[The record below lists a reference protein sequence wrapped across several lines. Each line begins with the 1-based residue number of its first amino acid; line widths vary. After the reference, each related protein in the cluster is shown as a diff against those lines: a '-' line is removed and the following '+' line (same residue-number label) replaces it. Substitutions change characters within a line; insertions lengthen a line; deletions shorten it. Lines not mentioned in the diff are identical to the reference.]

1 MISQS
6 QNLKLSQKLFPKVI
20 LNQSVLAVPTLALE
34 QMIKKE
40 LEENVLL
47 EEESPDEV
55 KDETQEEKDLELKKD
70 EEDAKKEDEEIE
82 PSENTKEDEL
92 DWDDYFNK
100 EEMDYDPAEH
110 ASKGTQNDYDNSN
123 IQAASFLNES
133 LMLQVHLMGLPA
145 KKAFIAEEIVGSL
158 NDEGYLTTDIIDL
171 IRDMDELKLDTEFKD
186 EFFSILEV
194 EEVLKELQGSLEPA
208 GIAARNL
215 QECLSVQ
222 IERTAIDSFVKKN
235 ALRVVN
241 EFFEELR
248 LKNYEK
254 LAKELNTS
262 LEKVK
267 KIFELIHKLNPKP
280 GQTESGAAESYIY
293 PDIIITKVN
302 NNYEV
307 YLNEKNVPSLRIN
320 KSYREMYQSGDKID
334 KDTKEF
340 LSNNFNRAKW
350 FLDAINS
357 RRQTLLKVMNSIL
370 QRQYV
375 WFNNEGVGL
384 RPMIEKDVAEDIS
397 MDVSTV
403 SRAVKG
409 KYVQTDFGIYSL
421 KSFFSN
427 ALTNE
432 DGFDVSAKEAKDKL
446 KSIIDNEDKKN
457 PFTDDALVKEM
468 TNAGYKIARRTVT
481 KYREAMGLAKARLR
495 RYI

>member
-20 LNQSVLAVPTLALE
+20 LNQSILAIPTLALE

-47 EEESPDEV
+47 EEEASDEIKEEGPD
-55 KDETQEEKDLELKKD
+55 DELKKEEEAKKD
-70 EEDAKKEDEEIE
+70 DEDA
-82 PSENTKEDEL
+82 SENTKEDEL

-110 ASKGTQNDYDNSN
+110 SSKGTATEYDNGN

-133 LMLQVHLMGLPA
+133 LMLQLHLIGLPP
-145 KKAFIAEEIVGSL
+145 KKAFIGEEIVGSL

-171 IRDMDELKLDTEFKD
+171 IRDMDELKQETEFKD

-194 EEVLKELQGSLEPA
+194 EEVLKEIQTSLEPA

-215 QECLSVQ
+215 QECLSIQ
-222 IERTAIDSFVKKN
+222 IDRIAIDSFIKKN
-235 ALRVVN
+235 ALRVIN

-262 LEKVK
+262 LEKIK
-267 KIFELIHKLNPKP
+267 KIFEVIHKLNPKP

-293 PDIIITKVN
+293 PDMIVSKVN
-302 NNYEV
+302 DNYEI

-370 QRQYV
+370 ERQYV
-375 WFNNEGVGL
+375 FFNNEGVGL
-384 RPMIEKDVAEDIS
+384 RPMIEKDVAEDIQ

-427 ALTNE
+427 ALVNE
-432 DGFDVSAKEAKDKL
+432 DGYDVSAKEAKDKL
-446 KSIIDNEDKKN
+446 KFIIDNEDKKD

-481 KYREAMGLAKARLR
+481 KYREGMGIAKARLR
-495 RYI
+495 RSI

>member
-20 LNQSVLAVPTLALE
+20 LNQSILAVPTLALE
-34 QMIKKE
+34 QLIKKE

-47 EEESPDEV
+47 EEDTTDDEVIEAEV
-55 KDETQEEKDLELKKD
+55 KDETIEESLLKKD
-70 EEDAKKEDEEIE
+70 DEVETPEDTKK
-82 PSENTKEDEL
+82 DEL
-92 DWDDYFNK
+92 DWDDYFDK

-110 ASKGTQNDYDNSN
+110 ASKGQQTEYDNSN
-123 IQAASFLNES
+123 IQGVSYLNES
-133 LMLQVHLMGLPA
+133 LLLQLHLMGLPP
-145 KKAFIAEEIVGSL
+145 KKAFIGEEIIGSL
-158 NDEGYLTTDIIDL
+158 NDEGYLTAEIIDL
-171 IRDMDELKLDTEFKD
+171 IQDLDEVKANTEFEN

-194 EEVLKELQGSLEPA
+194 EEVLKELQNTIEPA

-215 QECLSVQ
+215 QECLTIQ
-222 IERTAIDSFVKKN
+222 IERSAIDSFIKKN
-235 ALRVVN
+235 SIKVIN
-241 EFFEELR
+241 EHFEELR

-254 LAKELNTS
+254 LSKELNTS

-267 KIFELIHKLNPKP
+267 KIFEAIHKLNPKP
-280 GQTESGAAESYIY
+280 GLTESGAAESYIY
-293 PDIIITKVN
+293 PDMIITKVN
-302 NNYEV
+302 DSYEI
-307 YLNEKNVPSLRIN
+307 YLNEKNVPSIRIN
-320 KSYREMYQSGDKID
+320 KSYREMYQSGDRID

-357 RRQTLLKVMNSIL
+357 RRQTLLNVMNSIL
-370 QRQYV
+370 KRQYM
-375 WFNNEGVGL
+375 FFQNEGTGL

-403 SRAVKG
+403 SRAIKG

-432 DGFDVSAKEAKDKL
+432 DGFDVSTREAKDKL
-446 KSIIDNEDKKN
+446 KMIIEKEDKKN
-457 PFTDDALVKEM
+457 PYTDDALVKEM

-481 KYREAMGLAKARLR
+481 KYREAMGIAKARLR
-495 RYI
+495 RSI

>member
-47 EEESPDEV
+47 EEEASD
-55 KDETQEEKDLELKKD
+55 ELK
-70 EEDAKKEDEEIE
+70 EEPAEDSLDNREEEAKKEDEE

-110 ASKGTQNDYDNSN
+110 TPKGTQNDYDNSN

-133 LMLQVHLMGLPA
+133 LMLQLHLMGLPA
-145 KKAFIAEEIVGSL
+145 KKTFIGEEIIGSL

-171 IRDMDELKLDTEFKD
+171 IRDIDELKVDTEFKD
-186 EFFSILEV
+186 EFFSIMEV
-194 EEVLKELQGSLEPA
+194 EDVLKELQGSLEPA
-208 GIAARNL
+208 GIGARNL
-215 QECLSVQ
+215 QECLSIQ
-222 IERTAIDSFVKKN
+222 IQRSAIDSFIKKN

-280 GQTESGAAESYIY
+280 GQTESGTAESYIY

-375 WFNNEGVGL
+375 FFNSEGTGL
-384 RPMIEKDVAEDIS
+384 RPMIEKDVAEDIG

-446 KSIIDNEDKKN
+446 KQIIENEDKKN

-481 KYREAMGLAKARLR
+481 KYREAMNIPKARLR
-495 RYI
+495 RSI

>member
-47 EEESPDEV
+47 EEDTSDDEV
-55 KDETQEEKDLELKKD
+55 IEPEMKDERLEDPAEKKD
-70 EEDAKKEDEEIE
+70 DDVEAPEDTKK
-82 PSENTKEDEL
+82 DEL
-92 DWDDYFNK
+92 DWDDYFDK

-110 ASKGTQNDYDNSN
+110 SSKSQQTEYDNSN
-123 IQAASFLNES
+123 IQGVSYLNES
-133 LMLQVHLMGLPA
+133 LLLQLHLMGLSP
-145 KKAFIAEEIVGSL
+145 KKAFIGEEIIGSL
-158 NDEGYLTTDIIDL
+158 NDEGYLTAEIIDL
-171 IRDMDELKLDTEFKD
+171 IQDLDEVKVNTEFKD

-194 EEVLKELQGSLEPA
+194 EEVLKQLQNTIEPP

-215 QECLSVQ
+215 QECLSIQ
-222 IERTAIDSFVKKN
+222 IERSAIDSFIKKN
-235 ALRVVN
+235 SLKVIN
-241 EFFEELR
+241 EHFEELR

-254 LAKELNTS
+254 LSKELNTS

-267 KIFELIHKLNPKP
+267 KIFEAIHKLNPKP
-280 GQTESGAAESYIY
+280 GLTESGSAESYIY
-293 PDIIITKVN
+293 PDMIVTKVN
-302 NNYEV
+302 DNYEV
-307 YLNEKNVPSLRIN
+307 YLNEKNVPSIRIN
-320 KSYREMYQSGDKID
+320 KSYREMYQSGDRID

-357 RRQTLLKVMNSIL
+357 RRQTLLNVMNSIL
-370 QRQYV
+370 KRQYV
-375 WFNNEGVGL
+375 WFNNEGTGL

-403 SRAVKG
+403 SRAIKG

-432 DGFDVSAKEAKDKL
+432 DGFDVSTKEAKDKL
-446 KSIIDNEDKKN
+446 KQIIDKEDKKN

-481 KYREAMGLAKARLR
+481 KYREAMGIAKARLR
-495 RYI
+495 RSI

>member
-1 MISQS
+1 VISQS

-47 EEESPDEV
+47 EEDTSDDEV
-55 KDETQEEKDLELKKD
+55 IEPEMKDERLEDPAEKKD
-70 EEDAKKEDEEIE
+70 DDVEAPEDTKK
-82 PSENTKEDEL
+82 DEL
-92 DWDDYFNK
+92 DWDDYFDK

-110 ASKGTQNDYDNSN
+110 SSKSQQTEYDNSN
-123 IQAASFLNES
+123 IQGVSYLNES
-133 LMLQVHLMGLPA
+133 LLLQLHLMGLSP
-145 KKAFIAEEIVGSL
+145 KKAFIGEEIIGSL
-158 NDEGYLTTDIIDL
+158 NDEGYLTAEIIDL
-171 IRDMDELKLDTEFKD
+171 IQDLDEVKVNTEFKD

-194 EEVLKELQGSLEPA
+194 EEVLKQLQNTIEPP

-215 QECLSVQ
+215 QECLSIQ
-222 IERTAIDSFVKKN
+222 IERSAIDSFIKKN
-235 ALRVVN
+235 SLKVIN
-241 EFFEELR
+241 EHFEELR

-254 LAKELNTS
+254 LSKELNTS

-267 KIFELIHKLNPKP
+267 KIFEAIHKLNPKP
-280 GQTESGAAESYIY
+280 GLTESGSAESYIY
-293 PDIIITKVN
+293 PDMIVTKVN
-302 NNYEV
+302 DNYEV
-307 YLNEKNVPSLRIN
+307 YLNEKNVPSIRIN
-320 KSYREMYQSGDKID
+320 KSYREMYQSGDRID

-357 RRQTLLKVMNSIL
+357 RRQTLLNVMNSIL
-370 QRQYV
+370 KRQYV
-375 WFNNEGVGL
+375 WFNNEGTGL

-403 SRAVKG
+403 SRAIKG

-432 DGFDVSAKEAKDKL
+432 DGFDVSTKEAKDKL
-446 KSIIDNEDKKN
+446 KQIIDKEDKKN

-481 KYREAMGLAKARLR
+481 KYREAMGIAKARLR
-495 RYI
+495 RSI